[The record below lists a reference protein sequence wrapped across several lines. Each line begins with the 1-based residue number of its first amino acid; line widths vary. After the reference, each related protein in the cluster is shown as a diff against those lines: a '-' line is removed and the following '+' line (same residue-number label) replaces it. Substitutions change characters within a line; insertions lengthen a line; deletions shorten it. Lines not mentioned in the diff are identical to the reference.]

1 MADGKKYQGKKLHI
15 DMALQDQNE
24 LSQSQKR
31 GGIKKLLKCMY
42 MVDKPPT

>member
-1 MADGKKYQGKKLHI
+1 
-15 DMALQDQNE
+15 MALQDQNE

>member
-1 MADGKKYQGKKLHI
+1 MAEWNTNFKNVLAIAQ
-15 DMALQDQNE
+15 ALQDQNE

-31 GGIKKLLKCMY
+31 GGIKNLLKCMY